1 MGTIYLQPFGDINY
15 SALLYIKENLGD
27 KFSLG
32 CRIGVKN
39 KLPEEKYDS
48 SRRQYVAGTFLSEL
62 GKLVPRDALKALA
75 IVNEDLYASN
85 LNFVFGEA
93 EVGGKCAV
101 ISLFRLYPEF
111 YGFPPD
117 SAVFYKRV
125 LKEAIHELGHTF
137 GLGHCRRP
145 DCIMFFSNSITDTDN
160 KSEDFCSACLT
171 QLQKAVKDMGN

>member
-15 SALLYIKENLGD
+15 SALLYLKENLKD
-27 KFSLG
+27 KFSLS
-32 CRIGVKN
+32 CRISARS

-62 GKLVPRDALKALA
+62 DRVLPRDALKALA
-75 IVNEDLYASN
+75 VVDADLYAPN

-93 EVGGKCAV
+93 EVSGKCAV

-111 YGFPPD
+111 YGFSPD
-117 SAVFYKRV
+117 PTVFYKRV

-137 GLGHCRRP
+137 GLVHCKRP
-145 DCIMFFSNSITDTDN
+145 GCIMFFSNSITDTDN
-160 KSEDFCSACLT
+160 KSEDFCPACLT
-171 QLQKAVKDMGN
+171 QLLKAVKNADK